1 MADDPVRVGF
11 IGAGRI
17 ADLHALAYRENE
29 RAALYAVCDANAG
42 HAKRRSDEWGAGRSY
57 ADYREI
63 LADGDIDAVE
73 ILTPHQFHEEM
84 AVAALEA
91 GKHVSLQ
98 KPMARTL
105 EEADRIAAA
114 AKGSE
119 RVFRVFENYRYYPP
133 YVRAKEM
140 LDAGEI
146 GDPVSLRIKV
156 IGGHPKHGWR
166 VPMQS
171 WAWRLDDEQSGGGPS
186 IFDHGYHIFSVAMWL
201 FGTVEEVFAWIERT
215 EIGGGI
221 EIDTPSLIAWKH
233 RDRVLG
239 SWETVESGEMMVR
252 SKYYSNDEWLEIT
265 GTKGVIWVTRCTG
278 QMLEA
283 PPLIVYRDGET
294 RAIHDIESDW
304 AASFVAGTND
314 WIRAIREGGT
324 PELTAAEGREVLRFS
339 LAAHLSARERRPVR
353 LEELG

>member
-1 MADDPVRVGF
+1 VSDRVRVGF

-17 ADLHALAYRENE
+17 ADLHALGYRDCDEAE
-29 RAALYAVCDANAG
+29 LFAVCDADEA
-42 HAKRRSDEWGAGRSY
+42 HARRRADEWGATKSY
-57 ADYREI
+57 TDYREL
-63 LADGDIDAVE
+63 LADGEVDAVE
-73 ILTPHQFHEEM
+73 VLTPHQFHEEM
-84 AVAALEA
+84 AVAALAA

-105 EEADRIAAA
+105 SEADRIVEAAER
-114 AKGSE
+114 SD

-140 LDAGEI
+140 LGAGEI
-146 GDPVSLRIKV
+146 GDPITLRVKV
-156 IGGHPKHGWR
+156 IGGNPKHGWR
-166 VPMQS
+166 VPVQS
-171 WAWRLDDEQSGGGPS
+171 WAWRLDEAKSGGGPS
-186 IFDHGYHIFSVAMWL
+186 VFDHGYHIFSIAMW
-201 FGTVEEVFAWIERT
+201 FFDRVEEVFAWIERT
-215 EIGGGI
+215 ELGGGI
-221 EIDTPSLIAWKH
+221 AIDAPSLIAWKH

-265 GTKGVIWVTRCTG
+265 GTRGVIWVTRCTG

-304 AASFVAGTND
+304 ASSFVAGTKD
-314 WIRAIREGGT
+314 WVRAIREGGT
-324 PELTAAEGREVLRFS
+324 SELSAEEGREVLRFS
-339 LAAHLSARERRPVR
+339 LAAHLSSQERRPVR
-353 LEELG
+353 VEELA